1 MHEQMG
7 PRLSDL
13 TETKCFPGVVC
24 LSTEEI
30 CNKHEI
36 KRGCYTAYREKQVRF
51 FRKYES
57 ALSASPRL
65 DWM

>member
-1 MHEQMG
+1 MG

-13 TETKCFPGVVC
+13 TETKCLSGVAFCQLKRYAISTKKNGVVT
-24 LSTEEI
+24 L
-30 CNKHEI
+30 
-36 KRGCYTAYREKQVRF
+36 AYREKQVRF